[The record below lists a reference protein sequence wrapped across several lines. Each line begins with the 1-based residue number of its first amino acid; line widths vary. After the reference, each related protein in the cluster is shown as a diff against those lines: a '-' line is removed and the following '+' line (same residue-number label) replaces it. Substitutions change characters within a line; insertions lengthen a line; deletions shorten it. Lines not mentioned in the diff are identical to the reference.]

1 MLMSCVV
8 ICIAGCQIVYA
19 SFHKILITTDKSTF
33 EEAKSHIDFV
43 TQTIKQKPLFAY
55 ITLNPVEYHKILLF
69 KDLYNYGSIK
79 EKVKGGQE
87 VGIPLAYQ
95 LP

>member
-1 MLMSCVV
+1 LVHLKQL
-8 ICIAGCQIVYA
+8 GCQIVYA

-79 EKVKGGQE
+79 ESNPNIISAKWD
-87 VGIPLAYQ
+87 ISHH
-95 LP
+95 LPEATQ